1 MHRRRGLGNKRELTT
16 LTSTERLALA
26 GRRLGWEAAE
36 LRRAAGRAV
45 RGPGPDRDT
54 GVQSCKA
61 AGAAIAAWALTG
73 WWLRAPMALL
83 APWTALTLV
92 EATVY
97 RSFRSGVQQLAVI
110 MAGTLGASAAMAT
123 TDGSTLGAMAII
135 LPIMMLFGSYRRLG
149 AQGLYG
155 ATTAL
160 FVITYGD
167 VSLST
172 VGHRLLETLIG
183 AALGIAVNAFVLPP
197 VHLRNVREQLHRLP
211 RDSAALLHTM
221 ASGLDARW
229 TASDAAAWH
238 DRARRLARIPAVV
251 AEARRWTAEGSRA
264 NPGARLRRTGP
275 PPPAVEHDARWES
288 VASHLI
294 AITRT
299 LESTAGD
306 RFRLTAPGTAF
317 LARYAEL
324 AERAAILCEAEA
336 DLIQAGAEPES
347 PHRRHHDE
355 DRRRTPDHR
364 AQPQRHAT
372 PARCGRARDE
382 AWHIHDHLAAD
393 FAERPGPAAA
403 VCGELLVE
411 TTQMLSVLA
420 PPETTAADEA
430 SPSPAAGPKTHHT
443 PALGTG
449 TDTGTG
455 TGTASPRG
463 ENAPIKARRLGQRA

>member
-1 MHRRRGLGNKRELTT
+1 LTDVKKKGLTT
-16 LTSTERLALA
+16 LTSTERLAIA
-26 GRRLGWEAAE
+26 GRRLGWEVTE

-73 WWLRAPMALL
+73 WWLQAPMALL

-110 MAGTLGASAAMAT
+110 MAGTLGASAAMAIT
-123 TDGSTLGAMAII
+123 GGSTLGAMLIT
-135 LPIMMLFGSYRRLG
+135 LPIMMLLGSYRRLG

-160 FVITYGD
+160 FVITYGA
-167 VSLST
+167 VSLSA

-197 VHLRNVREQLHRLP
+197 VHLRNVRDQLHRLP
-211 RDSAALLHTM
+211 RDSATLLHTM
-221 ASGLDARW
+221 AGALEGRW
-229 TASDAAAWH
+229 TASDAATWH
-238 DRARRLARIPAVV
+238 NHARRLARIPAVV
-251 AEARRWTAEGSRA
+251 SEARRWTTEGSRA

-288 VASHLI
+288 IASHLV

-299 LESTAGD
+299 LDSTTGD
-306 RFRLTAPGTAF
+306 QVRLTVPGTAF
-317 LARYAEL
+317 LTRYAEL
-324 AERAAILCEAEA
+324 AERAAVLCEAEGR
-336 DLIQAGAEPES
+336 LIQAGAEPEA
-347 PHRRHHDE
+347 PHRRHHGKDCHTE
-355 DRRRTPDHR
+355 PEHR
-364 AQPQRHAT
+364 AQPQRSTA
-372 PARCGRARDE
+372 PDRPGRARDE
-382 AWHIHDHLAAD
+382 VWRIHDRLVAD
-393 FAERPGPAAA
+393 FAESPGPAAA

-411 TTQMLSVLA
+411 TTQMLSVLTSR
-420 PPETTAADEA
+420 ETTTADETG
-430 SPSPAAGPKTHHT
+430 PSPASGINGHHIPAHGP
-443 PALGTG
+443 
-449 TDTGTG
+449 
-455 TGTASPRG
+455 GTASGP
-463 ENAPIKARRLGQRA
+463 AAQSHASAVS